1 MIRNEPKSWQ
11 DGSPR
16 KKQTWCKW
24 CRHRG
29 GEQGDGCLAEARGRA
44 VQLLPCH
51 HGPGQR
57 HWLCLPG
64 TLRHSFAV
72 TYIPPSHPL
81 HPIPI
86 ISALQSQCLCC
97 PSSHCA
103 STDDYLL
110 TDSTDI
116 WQNMSRGNSPHCSGC
131 IESTSSMHH
140 LSCKLIFVVT
150 LKRCLCLCLG
160 SLFSPI
166 KHSSTRCR
174 GCDRGDKQIY
184 KFAGGYMYASVQHV
198 L

>member
-1 MIRNEPKSWQ
+1 MPGRSTRACSAIAALPSWPWSEALALSARYTTSQ
-11 DGSPR
+11 LCSDIHTSLTSSAPHPHHLCTPISMSLLS
-16 KKQTWCKW
+16 KQ
-24 CRHRG
+24 
-29 GEQGDGCLAEARGRA
+29 
-44 VQLLPCH
+44 P
-51 HGPGQR
+51 
-57 HWLCLPG
+57 LCIN
-64 TLRHSFAV
+64 RCV
-72 TYIPPSHPL
+72 
-81 HPIPI
+81 
-86 ISALQSQCLCC
+86 
-97 PSSHCA
+97 
-103 STDDYLL
+103 LL

-184 KFAGGYMYASVQHV
+184 KFAGSYMYASVQHV